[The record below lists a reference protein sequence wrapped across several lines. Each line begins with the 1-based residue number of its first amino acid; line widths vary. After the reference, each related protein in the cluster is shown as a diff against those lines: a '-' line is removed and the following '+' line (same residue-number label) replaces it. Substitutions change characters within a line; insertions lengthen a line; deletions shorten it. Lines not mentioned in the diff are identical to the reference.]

1 MLYDNVLKLI
11 GNTPLVKLNSV
22 PALDGK
28 SRIYAKVEFFNP
40 GGSIKD
46 RTAFYMLEKA
56 MEKGIINNDTVII
69 EPTSGNTG
77 IGLALYC
84 AVKKMKLILTMPENM
99 SVERVKILK
108 AYGAKIVLTEKS
120 LGMSG
125 AIEKANEIKKS
136 LENAFIPSQFTNP
149 DNALAHYE
157 TTAKELFSDLPN
169 LKAIVAGVGTGGTL
183 MGIAKYIKDNNIDCK
198 VIAVEPENSA
208 VMSGK
213 EKGAHNLQG
222 IGAGF
227 IPDIVDLSLIDEI
240 VTESEQNAYTYARKL
255 AKEEGLLCGITTGA
269 SLSVAVKVSE
279 KIKGDIAI
287 IAPDTGMRYLST
299 ELYE

>member
-1 MLYDNVLKLI
+1 MLYDNLLQTI
-11 GNTPLVKLNSV
+11 GNTPLVRLNSIK
-22 PALDGK
+22 AFDGE

-46 RTAFYMLEKA
+46 RAGLYMLEKA
-56 MEKGIINNDTVII
+56 KEDGKINDKTVII

-84 AVKKMKLILTMPENM
+84 AVNGMKLMLTMPENM
-99 SVERVKILK
+99 SVERVKLLK
-108 AYGAKIVLTEKS
+108 AYGAEIILTDKG

-125 AIEKANEIKKS
+125 AIQKAKELHGQLDNS
-136 LENAFIPSQFTNP
+136 FIPMQFDNNA
-149 DNALAHYE
+149 NALAHYE
-157 TTAKELFSDLPN
+157 TTAKEIFEDLKSV
-169 LKAIVAGVGTGGTL
+169 KAIVAGVGTGGTL
-183 MGIAKYIKDNNIDCK
+183 MGIAKYVKDNHLDCK
-198 VIAVEPENSA
+198 IIAVEPERSA
-208 VMSGK
+208 VLSGK

-227 IPDIVDLSLIDEI
+227 VPSIVDLSLIDEI

-255 AKEEGLLCGITTGA
+255 AKEEGMLVGITSGA
-269 SLSVAVKVSE
+269 SLSSAVRVSE
-279 KIKGDIAI
+279 KIKGDIVVI
-287 IAPDTGMRYLST
+287 LPDTGMRYLST